1 MATSTAEIAEQP
13 CVLLDNIS
21 WETYEALLDEMG
33 ESQVRLTY
41 DNGSLEIMTLS
52 LRHERY
58 GSWIG
63 RLIEMLTFELD
74 IPIGSGGSTTLKR
87 KLKKKGLEPDEC
99 YWIQHEAK
107 MRGKRDFHFKTDP
120 PPDLAV
126 EVDVSH
132 GSLERFPIYAAFKIP
147 EIWRFVAEHL
157 RVYQLRQGKYRQIKH
172 SPTFPFVPL
181 EKVEEFIRGI
191 AVEDETTLLKS
202 FVRWIRSDILPV
214 YAAGSGGKK

>member
-99 YWIQHEAK
+99 YWIQHE
-107 MRGKRDFHFKTDP
+107 
-120 PPDLAV
+120 
-126 EVDVSH
+126 
-132 GSLERFPIYAAFKIP
+132 
-147 EIWRFVAEHL
+147 
-157 RVYQLRQGKYRQIKH
+157 
-172 SPTFPFVPL
+172 
-181 EKVEEFIRGI
+181 
-191 AVEDETTLLKS
+191 
-202 FVRWIRSDILPV
+202 
-214 YAAGSGGKK
+214 